1 MRPAYRFLSALF
13 IVSVLA
19 VVLAAR
25 GSAAELAT
33 APPEELLRVYAQLR
47 QLKAGDQWAAA
58 ERVSLR
64 RDAATFTFT
73 KAPGG
78 GRIDLVQVGVPPH
91 DHRGVTQ
98 GWPKYYWKPWRA
110 YLKA

>member
-13 IVSVLA
+13 IASVLA
-19 VVLAAR
+19 MVLAAR
-25 GSAAELAT
+25 GPAAELAT
-33 APPEELLRVYAQLR
+33 APPEVLMQIYAQLR
-47 QLKAGDQWAAA
+47 QLKTADQWAAA

-78 GRIDLVQVGVPPH
+78 GRIDLVHVGVSPH
-91 DHRGVTQ
+91 APRLHNRGVDFNPGTHIMI
-98 GWPKYYWKPWRA
+98 
-110 YLKA
+110 